1 MGDFMNTKVGSIRE
15 LNVYR
20 LAFDS
25 ALEIYRL
32 TKNFP
37 AEERYSLTDQMRRS
51 SRSVCSNLAEAWRK
65 RKYSAVFINKL
76 TDAGQEAAETQT
88 WLEFALKFKYIDEDT
103 FKKLDEQYEH
113 IYAMLVT
120 MERKA
125 ELFCK

>member
-1 MGDFMNTKVGSIRE
+1 MNTKVGSIRE